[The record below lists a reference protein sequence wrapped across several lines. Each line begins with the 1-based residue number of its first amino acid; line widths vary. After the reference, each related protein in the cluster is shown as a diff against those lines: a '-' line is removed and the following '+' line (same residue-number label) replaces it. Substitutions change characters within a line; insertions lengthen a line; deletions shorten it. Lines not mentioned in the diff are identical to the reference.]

1 MRKSLFFIYV
11 LTAFSACKNSDKIP
25 KEILPVSKM
34 KEILRDMMQA
44 DIFVNDYVISRNPA
58 LNKDSIRIAYY
69 SDIFSIYNISKE
81 AFQKNFNYYKTNP
94 QQMKIVM
101 DSISISGAPTQI
113 VSPLD
118 IADTIQNTGKPV
130 KPAIS
135 ADTTISKPLNRKQ
148 LQKHKF

>member
-1 MRKSLFFIYV
+1 
-11 LTAFSACKNSDKIP
+11 
-25 KEILPVSKM
+25 
-34 KEILRDMMQA
+34 
-44 DIFVNDYVISRNPA
+44 
-58 LNKDSIRIAYY
+58 
-69 SDIFSIYNISKE
+69 
-81 AFQKNFNYYKTNP
+81 
-94 QQMKIVM
+94 MKIVM